1 MFFYIFLYIELHAHI
16 LKWNKIG
23 NISFF
28 KEKEKKREEKKK
40 S

>member
-1 MFFYIFLYIELHAHI
+1 MLFYIFLYIELHAHI
-16 LKWNKIG
+16 LKLNKIG